1 MEVEILPPLISSCDS
16 MFVPGSPGNLLLVFY
31 ATDTGSSGEIEIAE
45 GQLSVG
51 NCFGECGHQ
60 SKHLIGRLGLVTGR
74 TQIITQGVVANI
86 GFNTASFFFCDYSLI
101 F

>member
-1 MEVEILPPLISSCDS
+1 

-51 NCFGECGHQ
+51 KFCGECGHK
-60 SKHLIGRLGLVTGR
+60 SKHLIGRRGLVTGR
-74 TQIITQGVVANI
+74 TQIIIQGVVANI